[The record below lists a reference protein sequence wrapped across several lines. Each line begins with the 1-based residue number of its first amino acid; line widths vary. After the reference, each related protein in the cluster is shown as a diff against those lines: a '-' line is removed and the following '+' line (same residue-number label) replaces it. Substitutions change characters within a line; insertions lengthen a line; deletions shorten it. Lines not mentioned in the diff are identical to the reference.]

1 MSELWE
7 VFGSY
12 TVVPQPSWR
21 LSNHNPAHFPSGD
34 WHTLP
39 LTFMVFHAAFSVCAP
54 PIGNQVRYFTNLL
67 KMVFMKYGFT
77 SKGQEYSCM
86 LEYRQGSATSSPY
99 HQCWKILKWNCF
111 SKWKVHCIAV
121 SWSHICP
128 SEAFTCLLTV
138 GYQEHI
144 RMGGLSKSM

>member
-21 LSNHNPAHFPSGD
+21 LSNPNPAHFPSGD

-39 LTFMVFHAAFSVCAP
+39 LTFMVFRAAFSVCAP

-99 HQCWKILKWNCF
+99 HQCWKIKEATFQSERF
-111 SKWKVHCIAV
+111 SAQLSLDCRQGLYWWVNKFIAYKVYLQGTIN
-121 SWSHICP
+121 S
-128 SEAFTCLLTV
+128 
-138 GYQEHI
+138 
-144 RMGGLSKSM
+144 